1 MGIRSRA
8 VLAVAMLT
16 ASVVIGS
23 GTATAHSTCGQ
34 PTHASISTSPNVGTL
49 GVGGPPLVVST
60 GITLYFTGVVHS
72 GTVARFGLYDPVS
85 QRRFFY
91 STQPSRS
98 NCVIHQEAEAVPAS
112 TVGVGSY
119 EAWVIVIRWE
129 DNPSHAETSILL
141 GTLTVNQ

>member
-1 MGIRSRA
+1 
-8 VLAVAMLT
+8 MLT

-23 GTATAHSTCGQ
+23 GPATAHDTCGQ
-34 PTHASISTSPNVGTL
+34 PTHALISTSPNVGTL
-49 GVGGPPLVVST
+49 AVGGPPLVVST

-72 GTVARFGLYDPVS
+72 GTVARFGLYDPVT

-91 STQPSRS
+91 STHASRS
-98 NCVIHQEAEAVPAS
+98 NCVIHQEEEAIPAS
-112 TVGVGSY
+112 TIGVGSY